1 MSEQTLGVYITQKRL
16 ERDITLRGFA
26 QKVGISPVYLCN
38 IEKGR
43 RPMTSEDTLEKM
55 AAELL
60 LDKKEKELLLDLAA
74 KSKAIPI
81 VAADLPEYINE
92 KDIVRTAL
100 RTAKDV
106 DATDEEWQE
115 FIDKLEK
122 RIIKDK
128 TNNTENGG

>member
-1 MSEQTLGVYITQKRL
+1 MDEQTLGCFITQKRM
-16 ERDITLRGFA
+16 ERDLTLRGFA

-43 RPMTSEDTLEKM
+43 RPMTAEDTLERI
-55 AAELL
+55 AAILS
-60 LDKKEKELLLDLAA
+60 LDKDEKAKLLDLAA
-74 KSKAIPI
+74 KSKSIPV

-92 KDIVRTAL
+92 RDIVRVAL

-115 FIDKLEK
+115 FIEKLQK
-122 RIIKDK
+122 RIKKDAK
-128 TNNTENGG
+128 QMMDGG